1 MVLYL
6 AAFVATMP
14 EVFEGM
20 LKIRIGY
27 DSFLITDVPIKTV
40 STLHWKN
47 LKTEI
52 LLYKRIKCF
61 PFPFQNTLMIAFF
74 FYLSL
79 SKIPVRK
86 CHDYRN
92 NVV

>member
-27 DSFLITDVPIKTV
+27 DSFLITDVPTKAVYTI
-40 STLHWKN
+40 HRKN

-61 PFPFQNTLMIAFF
+61 LFPFQNTLIIAFF
-74 FYLSL
+74 F
-79 SKIPVRK
+79 ICV
-86 CHDYRN
+86 
-92 NVV
+92 

>member
-27 DSFLITDVPIKTV
+27 DSFLITDVPI
-40 STLHWKN
+40 KN